1 MPCSICS
8 SHLFFFQGGGQPAV
22 QYVACGVISFVA
34 VHCLWNVEVKQV
46 RSVHIVVCTIDMPIA
61 SPNCVVVDDIL

>member
-1 MPCSICS
+1 MLIS
-8 SHLFFFQGGGQPAV
+8 SFFFQVGGQPAL
-22 QYVACGVISFVA
+22 QSVAGGGISFVA

-61 SPNCVVVDDIL
+61 SPKWVVVDDIL